1 MIHMLASECRKRAA
15 ECTEIAELQDDL
27 ERKREAEVEPR
38 FDSVAGGFVDGNAV
52 MRAQRGDTLA
62 RPAIAVA
69 CDQSVPVQ
77 DASDKIVV
85 GDQHQLVLGAGNDL
99 AAHC

>member
-1 MIHMLASECRKRAA
+1 MNRFNITGFRC
-15 ECTEIAELQDDL
+15 QP
-27 ERKREAEVEPR
+27 ERSRRDMEKARGFAEVEPR
-38 FDSVAGGFVDGNAV
+38 FDSVADGFVDGNAV

-85 GDQHQLVLGAGNDL
+85 GDQHQLPDRNDQIG
-99 AAHC
+99 